1 MEQMYS
7 LKSAAQLL
15 EVSVRTVSR
24 LLHQHQ
30 IRVYRVGGNIR
41 LRESDLKQLLVEEKT
56 LEDYGL
62 SV

>member
-15 EVSVRTVSR
+15 EVSVRTVRR

-30 IRVYRVGGNIR
+30 IQVYRVGGNIR
-41 LRESDLKQLLVEEKT
+41 LKESDLELLLVEEKS

-62 SV
+62 NV